1 MSVHRILL
9 LAASAL
15 FLAACGDGA
24 EPTAAESFDIAVF
37 VPGVVEGS
45 PTYELLVAGVEAAAG
60 ARANASVRVV
70 EGGFNQGEWEN
81 GLLALAD
88 TGTYELIVSANPSL
102 PDLAANVARINDNAR
117 FLILDGYLEGNDAIA
132 TIAFNQREQAF
143 LAGYYA
149 GLVTSSDME
158 RANPDLRVGLL
169 AGQEYPVMNEVIR
182 PGYLLGARTA
192 AADAE
197 LDFRVLG
204 NWFDAAGAADIARS
218 MIDSGVDVILTIAGS
233 ANEGVVAAARE
244 AGAYALWFDRSG
256 YEVDPD
262 IVAGSTRIALDRA
275 AEEAVL
281 SAIDGDLA
289 FGSARVLGVA
299 DGYVDFDTEAR
310 AFQRI
315 APVEIRD
322 AMDAM
327 RTRLQEG
334 ELDLSLPLP

>member
-1 MSVHRILL
+1 MKLQSVLL
-9 LAASAL
+9 LGA
-15 FLAACGDGA
+15 LAAVLASCGDAA
-24 EPTAAESFDIAVF
+24 ESAATESFDIAVF
-37 VPGVVEGS
+37 IPGVVEGS
-45 PTYELLVAGVEAAAG
+45 PTYELLVAGVEAAAA
-60 ARANASVRVV
+60 ARENAGVRVV

-81 GLLALAD
+81 GLLSLAE

-102 PDLAANVARINDNAR
+102 PDLAANVTEFSEDAR
-117 FLILDGYLEGNDAIA
+117 FLILDGYLEGNPAIA

-158 RANPDLRVGLL
+158 QANPELRVGLL
-169 AGQEYPVMNEVIR
+169 AGQEFPVMNDVIR

-192 AADAE
+192 VPSAE

-262 IVAGSTRIALDRA
+262 IVAGSTQIALDRA

-281 SAIDGDLA
+281 SAIDGELD
-289 FGSARVLGVA
+289 FGTARVLGVA
-299 DGYVDFDTEAR
+299 EGYVDFDTEAR

-315 APVEIRD
+315 APQEIQD
-322 AMDAM
+322 AMNQM
-327 RTRLQEG
+327 RSRLQDG